1 MTIDVH
7 THYMPETVVE
17 MLRSRNKAPFVDK
30 DSDGNDV
37 FHMPVG
43 HLALPSDYTDM
54 DGRLAFMDEAGV
66 DAQLLS
72 YAGLFGADS
81 LPVDEALPILQTFND
96 HAAGLM
102 KAHPKRFGCVAGLP
116 FADMDAAVEEYRR
129 ARNDL
134 GLLGAVLPM
143 NYFLDRKIAEEMRP
157 IFEVAKEIGGYL
169 FLHPGPRPDQRPDL
183 ADGAP
188 PAYGDNLMYRNSLD
202 VQSRVGHSM
211 VTLLMTD
218 FLGGYADVP
227 IHVANLGGTLP
238 GIIERFDNL
247 SLTRAPDDPLPS
259 TLLRNVHIDCS
270 SLGRRSIEMA
280 VHFFGAELIMF
291 GTDCPIFSTERS
303 LTAIATADIS
313 ETEKQAIRHDNAAR
327 LLKGLW
333 AL

>member
-7 THYMPETVVE
+7 THYMPETVVD
-17 MLRSRNKAPFVDK
+17 MLRTRTKAPWVDK
-30 DSDGNDV
+30 DDDGSDV

-54 DGRLAFMDEAGV
+54 EQRLAFMDEVGV

-81 LPVDEALPILQTFND
+81 LPVNEALPILQAFND
-96 HAAGLM
+96 HAAELM
-102 KAHPKRFGCVAGLP
+102 KANPKRFGCVAGLP

-129 ARNDL
+129 GRDI

-143 NYFLDRKIAEEMRP
+143 NYFLDRKIVEEMRP
-157 IFEVAKEIGGYL
+157 IFEVAKETGGYL

-218 FLGGYADVP
+218 FLDGYEDVP

-238 GIIERFDNL
+238 GIVERFDNL
-247 SLTRAPDDPLPS
+247 SMTRDPNAPLPS
-259 TLLRNVHIDCS
+259 TLLRKVHIDCS
-270 SLGRRSIEMA
+270 SLGRRSLEMA
-280 VHFFGAELIMF
+280 VHFFGADLIML

-303 LTAIATADIS
+303 LTAIETADIS
-313 ETEKQAIRHDNAAR
+313 DADKHAIRHGNAAR
-327 LLKGLW
+327 LLKDLMP
-333 AL
+333 L